1 MFAILHTSECT
12 LPVEYC
18 EYGGK
23 AEKCRKWL
31 EGNLPSIAMTQLNI
45 EQSEGANEKE
55 ESPAELDERKKQ
67 VNPQLKNISVS
78 LHLHNI
84 VINESNR
91 KEEEKELRS
100 LKRR

>member
-1 MFAILHTSECT
+1 
-12 LPVEYC
+12 
-18 EYGGK
+18 
-23 AEKCRKWL
+23 
-31 EGNLPSIAMTQLNI
+31 MTQLNI

-78 LHLHNI
+78 LHTI
-84 VINESNR
+84 IINETNR

>member
-1 MFAILHTSECT
+1 
-12 LPVEYC
+12 
-18 EYGGK
+18 
-23 AEKCRKWL
+23 
-31 EGNLPSIAMTQLNI
+31 MTQLNI

-55 ESPAELDERKKQ
+55 ESPAELDEKKKQ

-100 LKRR
+100 LKRRWKKDQNRAKSPWKLPLGARTNPWLS